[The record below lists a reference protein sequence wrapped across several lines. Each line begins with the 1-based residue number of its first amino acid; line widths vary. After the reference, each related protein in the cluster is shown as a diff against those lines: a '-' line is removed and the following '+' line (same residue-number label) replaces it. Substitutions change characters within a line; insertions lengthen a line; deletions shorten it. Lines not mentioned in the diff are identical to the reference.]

1 MDFVTFVVFLLGI
14 ALALDCGEY
23 TTDCRVAGPIF
34 VQHAFVVSTD
44 KQGHA
49 KQIQM
54 EESQYTEDGCRGT
67 PYLVFDT
74 DLRLKIRSS
83 ASSSY
88 DYYDMTYKSVKMT
101 VKDTN
106 TFASLGFACKKRVRQ
121 GSSFSLS
128 SNECTQA
135 GLPYTRVYTD
145 SIGTTIQG
153 VRIQSSDKRIQFLG
167 LTAKQSGIAGCTG
180 TIVTIVVICVVAVIV
195 LLAALILCY
204 CKRK

>member
-1 MDFVTFVVFLLGI
+1 M
-14 ALALDCGEY
+14 
-23 TTDCRVAGPIF
+23 
-34 VQHAFVVSTD
+34 VSTD

-54 EESQYTEDGCRGT
+54 EESQYTDNGCRGT

-74 DLRLKIRSS
+74 KFGKRGIMTPSLRMKIRSS

-121 GSSFSLS
+121 GSSFSL
-128 SNECTQA
+128 
-135 GLPYTRVYTD
+135 R
-145 SIGTTIQG
+145 
-153 VRIQSSDKRIQFLG
+153 
-167 LTAKQSGIAGCTG
+167 
-180 TIVTIVVICVVAVIV
+180 
-195 LLAALILCY
+195 
-204 CKRK
+204 

>member
-1 MDFVTFVVFLLGI
+1 M
-14 ALALDCGEY
+14 
-23 TTDCRVAGPIF
+23 
-34 VQHAFVVSTD
+34 VSTD

-54 EESQYTEDGCRGT
+54 EESQYTDDRCRGT

-74 DLRLKIRSS
+74 EFGKRGIMIPSLRMKIRSS

-121 GSSFSLS
+121 GSSFSLRS
-128 SNECTQA
+128 RQWRKVTHSNNECTQA

-153 VRIQSSDKRIQFLG
+153 VRIQSSGSASSGHSLVDKRIQFLG
-167 LTAKQSGIAGCTG
+167 LTAKQSGIAGDSN
-180 TIVTIVVICVVAVIV
+180 VRV
-195 LLAALILCY
+195 
-204 CKRK
+204 